1 MSTTSPPAGAGE
13 TRAPAEGAV
22 PMEHRQIVSALGGL
36 LLGMFV
42 AMISST
48 IVTNALPKIISDLD
62 AGQNAYTWVVTAALL
77 AMTASTPLWGKLA
90 DLVSKKM
97 LVQIALVIFVVASL
111 GAGLS
116 QNVGTLIFFR
126 VLQGIGTGGL
136 TALVQ
141 IVMAAM
147 ISPRERGRYSGYIG
161 ATIAVATV
169 AGPLMGGAIVDTSW
183 LGWRWCFYIGV
194 PFAAIAFA
202 VVQRTLRLPVVRRD
216 VKVDWAGAFF
226 MSAAVS
232 LLLIWVTFAGNKFDW
247 ASWQTAVMT
256 GGALLLG
263 LVFVLVES
271 RAAEPIIPLRLFR
284 NKTITLASVASLFVG
299 VGMFAGSI
307 FLSQYFQMA
316 RGETPTM
323 AGLMTIPLIGGL
335 AISSTFSGQI
345 ITRTGRWKIWL
356 VSGGALVTAGLGLLG
371 TIRVDT
377 PYWRTAVFMALVGLG
392 VGMMMQNL
400 VLATQNQVDQ
410 RDLGSAS
417 STVSF
422 FRSLGGAAGVAALGA
437 MLGTRVTH
445 YMADGLKGL
454 GITGTGSADGS
465 IPDLDALPA
474 PVRAVVESAYG
485 HGVADTFLY
494 AAPLALVAL
503 LLVLFI
509 KEVPLRGG
517 TGQAAAVRKDEP
529 APAQEPQPQP

>member
-1 MSTTSPPAGAGE
+1 
-13 TRAPAEGAV
+13 
-22 PMEHRQIVSALGGL
+22 MEHRQIMSALGGL

-97 LVQIALVIFVVASL
+97 LVQLALVIFLAASL

-126 VLQGIGTGGL
+126 ALQGIGTGGL

-141 IVMAAM
+141 IVMAAL

-169 AGPLMGGAIVDTSW
+169 AGPLMGGAIVDASW

-202 VVQRTLRLPVVRRD
+202 VVQRTLRLPVVKRD

-232 LLLIWVTFAGNKFDW
+232 LLLIWVTFAGDKFDW

-263 LVFVLVES
+263 LVFVLVET
-271 RAAEPIIPLRLFR
+271 RASEPIIPLRLFR
-284 NKTITLASVASLFVG
+284 NATITLASVASLFVG

-335 AISSTFSGQI
+335 ALSSTFSGLI
-345 ITRTGRWKIWL
+345 ITRTGQWKIWL

-377 PYWRTAVFMALVGLG
+377 PYWRTACFMALVGLG

-410 RDLGSAS
+410 RDLGAAS

-454 GITGTGSADGS
+454 GVTGTGSAGGS

-494 AAPLALVAL
+494 AAPLSLVAL
-503 LLVLFI
+503 VLVLFI

-517 TGQAAAVRKDEP
+517 TGQAAAVRKGEP
-529 APAQEPQPQP
+529 APAPAQAEEPQPQR

>member
-1 MSTTSPPAGAGE
+1 MSTTSPP
-13 TRAPAEGAV
+13 PA
-22 PMEHRQIVSALGGL
+22 PMEHRQIMSALGGL

-62 AGQNAYTWVVTAALL
+62 SGQSAYTWVVTAALL
-77 AMTASTPLWGKLA
+77 AMTVSTPLWGKLA
-90 DLVSKKM
+90 DLISKKL
-97 LVQIALVIFVVASL
+97 LVQIALVVFLIGSL

-116 QNVGTLIFFR
+116 QNVATLIVFR

-161 ATIAVATV
+161 ATIAVSTV
-169 AGPLMGGAIVDTSW
+169 AGPLLGGAIVDTSW

-194 PFAAIAFA
+194 PFAAVAFA

-216 VKVDWAGAFF
+216 VKVDWTGAFF
-226 MSAAVS
+226 MSASVS
-232 LLLIWVTFAGNKFDW
+232 LLLIWVTFAGSKFDW

-256 GGALLLG
+256 GGAVLLG
-263 LVFVLVES
+263 AVFVLVES
-271 RAAEPIIPLRLFR
+271 RASEPIIPLRLFR

-316 RGETPTM
+316 RGESPTM
-323 AGLMTIPLIGGL
+323 AGIMTIPLIGGL
-335 AISSTFSGQI
+335 AVSSTLSGQI
-345 ITRTGRWKIWL
+345 ITKTGSWKIWL

-371 TIRVDT
+371 TIRADT

-410 RDLGSAS
+410 RDLGAAS
-417 STVSF
+417 SMVSF
-422 FRSLGGAAGVAALGA
+422 FRSLGGSAGVAALGA

-445 YMADGLKGL
+445 YMADGLARL
-454 GITGTGSADGS
+454 GVTDTGSGSGS
-465 IPDLDALPA
+465 IPDLALLPA

-485 HGVADTFLY
+485 HAVADTFLY
-494 AAPLALVAL
+494 AAPLALVAFVM
-503 LLVLFI
+503 VLFI
-509 KEVPLRGG
+509 KEVPLRRDTG
-517 TGQAAAVRKDEP
+517 TEPIATGTPAAVSVSTSGAASESAS
-529 APAQEPQPQP
+529 APRA